1 MKLKWVF
8 LFLLIPFFAWGSTPQ
23 ENLDSRA
30 RHIADQLRC
39 PVCRGVP
46 ISESPS
52 TLAIDMMSVIR
63 QKLETGQTE
72 KEILGFFENRYG
84 EWILLKPKPEGL
96 NLMIWIL
103 PLIALIGGGT
113 VLLFAVKK
121 WSASK
126 N

>member
-1 MKLKWVF
+1 MKLKWIF
-8 LFLLIPFFAWGSTPQ
+8 LFFLLPVWISVFASTTEIDNQ
-23 ENLDSRA
+23 A
-30 RHIADQLRC
+30 KQIANQLRC

-72 KEILGFFENRYG
+72 EAIIAYFENRYG

-103 PLIALIGGGT
+103 PLMVFLGGGAI
-113 VLLFAVKK
+113 LLFAVKK
-121 WSASK
+121 WSAS